1 MAPDTAL
8 AVACVLIAALIA
20 LPLVQVLHRR
30 RASRESSAVALRL
43 SELAAAVRA
52 APGTHRPDEDLLAR
66 LRRLAIRET
75 IPFEF
80 AQRFAATDPA
90 LLADTAQR
98 LALRIKRRVA
108 FERKMLARTAPGRR
122 RGALAAAAPAATL
135 LGLRL
140 ANMMLPLPAMAL
152 LIAAEA
158 FGCWL
163 LWRVAR
169 VEV

>member
-8 AVACVLIAALIA
+8 AVACLLIAALVT
-20 LPLVQVLHRR
+20 LPLAQVLHRR
-30 RASRESSAVALRL
+30 RASRESSAVALQL
-43 SELAAAVRA
+43 TELAAAVRA
-52 APGTHRPDEDLLAR
+52 APGSHSPDEDLLAR
-66 LRRLAIRET
+66 LRRLAIPET

-80 AQRFAATDPA
+80 AQQFAAADPA

-108 FERKMLARTAPGRR
+108 FDRKMLARTAPGRR
-122 RGALAAAAPAATL
+122 RGALAAAAPAAAL
-135 LGLRL
+135 LGLRV
-140 ANMMLPLPAMAL
+140 ADVVLPLPAMAL